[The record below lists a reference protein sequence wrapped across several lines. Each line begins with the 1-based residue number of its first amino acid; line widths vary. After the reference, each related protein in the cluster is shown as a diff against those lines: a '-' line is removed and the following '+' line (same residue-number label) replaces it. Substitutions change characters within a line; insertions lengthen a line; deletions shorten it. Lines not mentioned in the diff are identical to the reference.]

1 MSVTSTEETKH
12 TQFPSALAANPRD
25 ANQLLIA
32 YEASSAVFLWDF
44 AKRKVVREFTFAK
57 KKAAPLTRTSTS
69 SGTNISFGTNSAN
82 SLDNLDTTVE
92 CNSPQTL
99 SWHSSGKR
107 FAAGYKFGGFAVFR
121 ADKSQGHYH
130 SAVSVSSSDTVDT
143 DTSVSTAIRQLQW
156 ICAPPTSKN
165 AHLAGAILYSG
176 GLTANSLTLVY
187 PPKDINSEDSL
198 SEFTKAEHL
207 AWRVATIPTVNN
219 AEIASFSVACDQV
232 DYCSKIA
239 PLSVLVL
246 SGNPLDG
253 CLPSV
258 SVQPLPCFV
267 RFRAND
273 KEDWEWSIDQVP
285 RACAIPPLLQFSPL
299 STFAI
304 VNLLHSDGAL
314 QDDLFTTWEQETH
327 DPLFQLLASEDFEWP
342 LNGGSVVEPLLSRFL
357 SSSGA
362 FKDEM
367 QTICQNGTL
376 LLTGHANGFVLLWEL
391 IAPAERASKGTLH
404 LLHVIDVPLQM
415 APIPATKGIS
425 CLSFCHEA
433 RVLVVGFATGE
444 IAVLEFGQWKQRR
457 PSSLLESHFSS
468 TVAESVAAPGV
479 VGTTDAESA
488 GATGTSGDTE
498 VEKVATGTTGSTDT
512 SQLAGA
518 SLKDVTG
525 FKTLFTLHIHNQ
537 AIQSLSLSTAYGY
550 FAASDTGGVV
560 SLTQIA
566 SQAYKLLIFELSS
579 TSEDEPVSVESLL
592 MSELVQATDIPA
604 SMGSSSSSGSGTKL
618 SKGSPTRPRR
628 LSRSSGGGAGTDG
641 SFVTQHREVIPVLF
655 VGRGNGKLEMFH
667 VQTGTKMAE
676 SLVDRRKVSGLSSI
690 MMVDADGKRIDI
702 PGRVWVEQGDG
713 INTSDD
719 VVPEPSNSVPVGA
732 TESISSNVPEAGHDG
747 DGEMNS
753 TARHVRSPSTE
764 LEYTKRIVLD
774 VINEQSAVSSGDVVL
789 VQNEERLANATITS
803 ASTEAWA
810 RSNVIEVIVAAGSS
824 LGLHLFTDIEQHA
837 VVKGF
842 VPENAN
848 ALMIESR
855 GVHAGHVIMSINGLD
870 LTTYGRHVICG
881 VLEKLRDREKVIVFA
896 EGFNYSATA
905 SSVLSSSVGAG
916 EGNLGKDI
924 GVFND
929 LLGDGANHTDVE
941 RPRFLVCTCGK
952 AIHLLQAAIPKA
964 SEMASGLREML
975 AQPLASVELRAAVV
989 TTSVIRVP
997 VAERVENCL
1006 VAIDQS
1012 NYLYVLSLLSL
1023 EVIWE
1028 KECFSLGNSF
1038 DGIRCEVS
1046 YSGELVVANSFGEVE
1061 RFSFFAEQTAIENAL
1076 LERKCIKTRLHL
1088 QEREFVSDKEKEQQ
1102 ASGASPQKKKS
1113 LADKMFKKL
1122 VTGLKGDV
1130 DLNKVFQFNKE
1141 EAEREQ
1147 LLGDRAAQAKATGGG
1162 GGGGGAA
1169 AGAMEDGSK
1178 KVGKGL
1184 GDTKDA
1190 LMQATQVLWMI
1201 GVLS

>member
-1 MSVTSTEETKH
+1 MTSTEETKH

-32 YEASSAVFLWDF
+32 YEAANAVFLWDF

-69 SGTNISFGTNSAN
+69 SGTSISSSFGTNT
-82 SLDNLDTTVE
+82 SLDTQDTVE
-92 CNSPQTL
+92 CNSPQTI

-130 SAVSVSSSDTVDT
+130 SVLVSEPVPTSDTVDP
-143 DTSVSTAIRQLQW
+143 DTSDTLVSSSAIRQLQW
-156 ICAPPTSKN
+156 VCAPPTSKN
-165 AHLAGAILYSG
+165 AHVAGAILYSG
-176 GLTANSLTLVY
+176 GCGSAHNALTLVY
-187 PPKDINSEDSL
+187 PPRDVASEDTL
-198 SEFTKAEHL
+198 SEFAKAEHL
-207 AWRVATIPTVNN
+207 TWRVATIPTVNN
-219 AEIASFSVACDQV
+219 AEIANFAVACDQV
-232 DYCSKIA
+232 DYCAKIA
-239 PLSVLVL
+239 PLSVILL

-267 RFRAND
+267 RFKEND
-273 KEDWEWSIDQVP
+273 KEDWEWCLDQLP
-285 RACAIPPLLQFSPL
+285 RACAIPPLLQFSSL

-304 VNLLHSDGAL
+304 VSLLHSDGAL
-314 QDDLFTTWEQETH
+314 QDDLYTTWEQEKH

-357 SSSGA
+357 TGSSSA

-376 LLTGHANGFVLLWEL
+376 LLTGHANGFVLFWEL

-415 APIPATKGIS
+415 APIPTTKAIS
-425 CLSFCHEA
+425 CLSFCHDA
-433 RVLVVGFATGE
+433 RVLVVGFSTGE

-468 TVAESVAAPGV
+468 VSENVIPG
-479 VGTTDAESA
+479 A
-488 GATGTSGDTE
+488 
-498 VEKVATGTTGSTDT
+498 GTTGTEAATDT
-512 SQLAGA
+512 GTNDDTEEEKPADIGSSDASQLAGA

-550 FAASDTGGVV
+550 FAASDAGGVV

-566 SQAYKLLIFELSS
+566 SQSYKLLIFELSTS
-579 TSEDEPVSVESLL
+579 TAVDEDPVSVESLL

-604 SMGSSSSSGSGTKL
+604 PMSSSFGSGGGISSKL
-618 SKGSPTRPRR
+618 SKGSPTRLRR
-628 LSRSSGGGAGTDG
+628 LSLSSTGAGGGAGIDG

-667 VQTGTKMAE
+667 VQTGTKVAE
-676 SLVDRRKVSGLSSI
+676 SLVDRRKASSLSSI
-690 MMVDADGKRIDI
+690 IMVDADGKRINI

-713 INTSDD
+713 IASPED
-719 VVPEPSNSVPVGA
+719 VVTEVMASVPVGIS
-732 TESISSNVPEAGHDG
+732 ESPGEANTCAPETASGDNSERDG
-747 DGEMNS
+747 DGMS
-753 TARHVRSPSTE
+753 ATARHVRSPSTE
-764 LEYTKRIVLD
+764 LEYTKRIVLG
-774 VINEQSAVSSGDVVL
+774 VINEQSMASSGDVVL

-803 ASTEAWA
+803 ASTKTGA
-810 RSNVIEVIVAAGSS
+810 RSNVIEVTVAAGSS

-842 VPENAN
+842 VLESPTAF
-848 ALMIESR
+848 MIESR

-870 LTTYGRHVICG
+870 LTSYGRHVICG

-896 EGFNYSATA
+896 EGFNYTNAPLPEDVS
-905 SSVLSSSVGAG
+905 
-916 EGNLGKDI
+916 KDI

-952 AIHLLQAAIPKA
+952 AIHLLQAVIPKA

-1012 NYLYVLSLLSL
+1012 NHLYVLSLLSL

-1038 DGIRCEVS
+1038 DSIRCEVS

-1088 QEREFVSDKEKEQQ
+1088 QEREFISEKEKEKQHQ
-1102 ASGASPQKKKS
+1102 LVTGASPPKKKS

-1130 DLNKVFQFNKE
+1130 DLNKVFQFNRE
-1141 EAEREQ
+1141 ESEREQ
-1147 LLGDRAAQAKATGGG
+1147 LLGDRAAQAKASS
-1162 GGGGGAA
+1162 AA
-1169 AGAMEDGSK
+1169 AGKTADDDGSK

-1190 LMQATQVLWMI
+1190 LMQATQV
-1201 GVLS
+1201 

>member
-1 MSVTSTEETKH
+1 MSTYTISPRDVGVTSTEETKH

-44 AKRKVVREFTFAK
+44 TKRKVVREFTFIK

-69 SGTNISFGTNSAN
+69 SSTNSNFGAN
-82 SLDNLDTTVE
+82 ASLDTLDAIE

-107 FAAGYKFGGFAVFR
+107 FAAGYRFGGFAVFR

-130 SAVSVSSSDTVDT
+130 SVSVAASDTDPDT
-143 DTSVSTAIRQLQW
+143 LVSTAIRQLQW
-156 ICAPPTSKN
+156 VCAPPTSKN
-165 AHLAGAILYSG
+165 AHLAGAIVYSG
-176 GLTANSLTLVY
+176 GGGGSAANSLTLVY
-187 PPKDINSEDSL
+187 PPRDINSEDAL
-198 SEFTKAEHL
+198 SEFTKTEHL
-207 AWRVATIPTVNN
+207 AWRVATIPTINN
-219 AEIASFSVACDQV
+219 AEIANFAVACDQV
-232 DYCSKIA
+232 DYCAKIA

-258 SVQPLPCFV
+258 GVQPLPCFV
-267 RFRAND
+267 RFREND
-273 KEDWEWSIDQVP
+273 KEDWEWSIEQLP

-314 QDDLFTTWEQETH
+314 QDDLFTTWEQEKH

-357 SSSGA
+357 TGSSNA

-376 LLTGHANGFVLLWEL
+376 LLTGHANGFVLFWEL

-404 LLHVIDVPLQM
+404 LLHVVDVPLQM
-415 APIPATKGIS
+415 APIPATKSIS

-433 RVLVVGFATGE
+433 RVLVVGFTTGE

-468 TVAESVAAPGV
+468 VSENAVVPGG
-479 VGTTDAESA
+479 VGSTEAESA
-488 GATGTSGDTE
+488 PGTNMDTE
-498 VEKVATGTTGSTDT
+498 EGKSAAAGSADT
-512 SQLAGA
+512 SQLAGTG
-518 SLKDVTG
+518 LKDVTG

-550 FAASDTGGVV
+550 FAASDAGGVV

-579 TSEDEPVSVESLL
+579 TSEEEPVSVESLL

-604 SMGSSSSSGSGTKL
+604 PMGSSSNGIKL

-628 LSRSSGGGAGTDG
+628 LSRSSGGAGTDG
-641 SFVTQHREVIPVLF
+641 SFVMQHREVIPVLF

-690 MMVDADGKRIDI
+690 IMVDADGKRIDI

-713 INTSDD
+713 INTSEDM
-719 VVPEPSNSVPVGA
+719 VTEPSSSVPVR
-732 TESISSNVPEAGHDG
+732 ESEDTVKTSSSGPDAARGDDDNGDG
-747 DGEMNS
+747 DEMS
-753 TARHVRSPSTE
+753 LTARHVRSPSTE

-774 VINEQSAVSSGDVVL
+774 VINEQSVASSGDVVL

-810 RSNVIEVIVAAGSS
+810 RSNVIEVTVPSGSS

-842 VPENAN
+842 IPESPTA
-848 ALMIESR
+848 AMIEAR

-896 EGFNYSATA
+896 EGFNYTTTA
-905 SSVLSSSVGAG
+905 SSSSSIGAG
-916 EGNLGKDI
+916 EGLGKDI

-929 LLGDGANHTDVE
+929 LLGDGANYTDVE

-1006 VAIDQS
+1006 VVIDQS
-1012 NYLYVLSLLSL
+1012 NHLYVLSLLSL

-1088 QEREFVSDKEKEQQ
+1088 QEREFIGDKEKEQQ
-1102 ASGASPQKKKS
+1102 ASGVSPQKKKS

-1141 EAEREQ
+1141 ESEREQ
-1147 LLGDRAAQAKATGGG
+1147 LLGDRAAQAKASASAATG
-1162 GGGGGAA
+1162 AT
-1169 AGAMEDGSK
+1169 EDGSK

-1190 LMQATQVLWMI
+1190 LMMATQVC
-1201 GVLS
+1201 